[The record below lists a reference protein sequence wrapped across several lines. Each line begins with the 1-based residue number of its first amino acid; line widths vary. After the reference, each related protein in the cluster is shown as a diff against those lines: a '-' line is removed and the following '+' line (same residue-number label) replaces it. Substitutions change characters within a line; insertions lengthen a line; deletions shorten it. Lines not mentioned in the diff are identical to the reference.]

1 MIFLSLLLLSN
12 QLATSWYGPAVVDF
26 DLKTS
31 GNPFDFEENDVRVEP
46 EIWRYDGDCS
56 CLYAGWTSG

>member
-31 GNPFDFEENDVRVEP
+31 GNPFDFEENDVRVEF
-46 EIWRYDGDCS
+46 
-56 CLYAGWTSG
+56 SGPGGT